1 MHPERIVKNRFT
13 VIGKEGS
20 TDDGPG
26 FFRQLWAEANEH
38 FSEVAGLA
46 KREENGVFSG
56 FWGAMTDFSRSYL
69 PWEDNFSRGLYLAGV
84 ECEDAAEPPEGWTKW
99 DIPGFE
105 YLRVECDH
113 EGVFPEMITYL
124 EENHIPLIGAIHDF
138 TDPATGKNYM
148 YFPIRKLTE

>member
-26 FFRQLWAEANEH
+26 FFRLLWAEANAH

-69 PWEDNFSRGLYLAGV
+69 PWEDDFSRGLYLAGV
-84 ECEDAAEPPEGWTKW
+84 ECTEDAVAPVGWTRW
-99 DIPGFE
+99 EIPGFIYLKAE
-105 YLRVECDH
+105 GDTPALFADMLRYLREQD
-113 EGVFPEMITYL
+113 L
-124 EENHIPLIGAIHDF
+124 ELAGAVQDF
-138 TDPATGKNYM
+138 TDPTTGRNFM
-148 YFPIRKLTE
+148 LFPIRRL